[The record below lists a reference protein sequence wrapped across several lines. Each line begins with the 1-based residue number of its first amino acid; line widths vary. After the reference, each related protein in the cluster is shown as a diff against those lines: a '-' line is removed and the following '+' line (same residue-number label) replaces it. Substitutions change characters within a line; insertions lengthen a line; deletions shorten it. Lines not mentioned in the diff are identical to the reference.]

1 MKIST
6 IPGFTAEASL
16 YKTSKHYFAGKGHI
30 NDIITK
36 KLDLIQPAVYGCSE
50 CILYTEPG
58 PGGRS
63 AGIGTCCHLTCRT
76 TIFGKYRC
84 YEYCTQ
90 EVCATFSADEII
102 V

>member
-1 MKIST
+1 MNSL
-6 IPGFTAEASL
+6 PGFLAAFSVGPPSRF
-16 YKTSKHYFAGKGHI
+16 YRVAGSATGGSGAT
-30 NDIITK
+30 NRPGVE
-36 KLDLIQPAVYGCSE
+36 PAMYGCTP

-63 AGIGTCCHLTCRT
+63 AGIRTCCSLTCRT
-76 TIFGKYRC
+76 TIFGKFKC

-90 EVCATFSADEII
+90 EVCATFPAGEII